1 MSYWDNQWQAFKS
14 QRTYV
19 EKYERNSGIA
29 GRNAAERIGLV
40 AGNWQGTPVIMNENR
55 DVLYVFSSWI
65 ALVDWCESHANV

>member
-29 GRNAAERIGLV
+29 GRNAAERIGLHV
-40 AGNWQGTPVIMNENR
+40 RNKQGTPVIVDDNENI
-55 DVLYVFSSWI
+55 LHEFPSWR
-65 ALVDWCESHANV
+65 ALVDWCESRVNV